1 MQTLQ
6 LSPMPVA
13 ASVSP
18 VAPRLGSTSQEW
30 PPWLDLSERLSQSHR
45 PRDREAEESDTGG
58 WACSLHL
65 YYQWPHPRLDQPAE
79 HLSLQALPR
88 QDPQR
93 SCPAQRLSLVPLASV
108 AILGQ
113 VPAL

>member
-1 MQTLQ
+1 MLQ
-6 LSPMPVA
+6 LSPVPVV

-18 VAPRLGSTSQEW
+18 VTPWPGSTSQEW
-30 PPWLDLSERLSQSHR
+30 PPWLDLSGRLSQSHR
-45 PRDREAEESDTGG
+45 PCDREAEESDIKG
-58 WACSLHL
+58 WAGSLHL
-65 YYQWPHPRLDQPAE
+65 YCQWPHPRLDQPAE

-93 SCPAQRLSLVPLASV
+93 SRPTQRLSLVPLASV
-108 AILGQ
+108 SVLGQ